1 MLSAK
6 SIKKINKKRV
16 WISDTNGRS
25 LFGWKIKEEIFAIF
39 FILVILALAN
49 DENIVKK
56 VNDNISIQ
64 IFIGFLVIYCIY
76 NRIPWSLAFFLIL
89 LISILFSNFCINVK
103 GSFEKIFLDIK
114 EKSKKNSNTN
124 QNLNEN
130 LNNNSL
136 INLGARV
143 LGWVSKD
150 KSKLTNNSK
159 SILKKNVSFDKTPE
173 KAISFTSLVERDI
186 EIKKEEK
193 SNIDISDDES
203 DNEVCD
209 EVSKHFRL
217 NDDDG
222 LSDIDTDNETEPD
235 ITDYKDEHEN
245 LKNSLKSFMKEN
257 MKK

>member
-6 SIKKINKKRV
+6 SIKKRV
-16 WISDTNGRS
+16 WISDTHGRS

-39 FILVILALAN
+39 FILVIIALAN

-76 NRIPWSLAFFLIL
+76 NRIPWSLAFFIIL

-114 EKSKKNSNTN
+114 EKSNTN
-124 QNLNEN
+124 KNLNEN
-130 LNNNSL
+130 LNNNYL

-173 KAISFTSLVERDI
+173 KEISIASLVERDI

-193 SNIDISDDES
+193 SNIDISDIDISDDES

-209 EVSKHFRL
+209 KVSKHFRL
-217 NDDDG
+217 NEDDG

-245 LKNSLKSFMKEN
+245 LKNSLKLFMKES
-257 MKK
+257 MKE

>member
-6 SIKKINKKRV
+6 SIKKINTKKV
-16 WISDTNGRS
+16 WISDTYGRS

-39 FILVILALAN
+39 FILVILSLAN
-49 DENIVKK
+49 DDNIVKK
-56 VNDNISIQ
+56 VNDNIYIQ
-64 IFIGFLVIYCIY
+64 TFIGLLVIYCIY
-76 NRIPWSLAFFLIL
+76 NRIPWSLAFILIL
-89 LISILFSNFCINVK
+89 LISMLFSDFFINVK

-114 EKSKKNSNTN
+114 EKSKETVNTP
-124 QNLNEN
+124 EK

-143 LGWVSKD
+143 LGWVSND
-150 KSKLTNNSK
+150 KSNLTNNSK
-159 SILKKNVSFDKTPE
+159 SILKKNVSFVKTPE
-173 KAISFTSLVERDI
+173 KEISHTSSDESYV

-193 SNIDISDDES
+193 SDIDTSDDES
-203 DNEVCD
+203 ENQSGDEVC
-209 EVSKHFRL
+209 EKVSKMFGF

-222 LSDIDTDNETEPD
+222 LSDIDTDNETEHD

-245 LKNSLKSFMKEN
+245 LKNSLKSYIEES